1 MTRDPAQK
9 HMHYR
14 FKNKALYDYLS
25 RQSRSSFNLPKVYQR
40 AAFALA
46 EEVRGYDF
54 RDTASDGQI
63 HVSMFEHSLDEVCGF
78 VDWSV
83 DIWNQ
88 TSRELHRSRKLT
100 TKEFLD
106 NKPFRDGETPL
117 ESLIGV
123 FESWYEISE
132 VDEGPYISLQKYP
145 SPAISIDP
153 FATVGNLCAA
163 VGLAVL
169 DNLAGH
175 LASATKDS
183 ALNELGLAW
192 EFAMIARR
200 SNHIDMAFH
209 FESESRRVKMV
220 RAANAKHDKDPK
232 QAVKRQVRELW
243 QLWEVSSTKYPSIAA
258 FARDMCD
265 KWPDLLTSEV
275 VVSRWVRDWKR
286 ASHQ

>member
-1 MTRDPAQK
+1 MIRDAAKKYMT
-9 HMHYR
+9 YR
-14 FKNKALYDYLS
+14 FKNKSLNDFLS
-25 RQSRSSFNLPKVYQR
+25 RRSRSSFSLPKVFKR
-40 AAFALA
+40 AALVLA

-54 RDTASDGQI
+54 KETAPDGRV
-63 HVSMFEHSLDEVCGF
+63 HVKMFEHSLDEVCGF

-83 DIWNQ
+83 NIWNQ
-88 TSRELHRSRKLT
+88 TSREIHRSRKLT
-100 TKEFLD
+100 TNEFLL
-106 NKPFRDGETPL
+106 NKPFRDGDTPL
-117 ESLIGV
+117 ESLICV
-123 FESWYEISE
+123 FESWHETSE
-132 VDEGPYISLQKYP
+132 EDEGPYISFQKYP

-163 VGLAVL
+163 AGLAVL

-175 LASATKDS
+175 LASTSKDS

-192 EFAMIARR
+192 EFAMIARM
-200 SNHIDMAFH
+200 SNHMEMARH
-209 FESESRRVKMV
+209 FEAESRRVTKV

-243 QLWEVSSTKYPSIAA
+243 QLWEASSTNYPTITA

-275 VVSRWVRDWKR
+275 VVSRWVRDWKK
-286 ASHQ
+286 AGN